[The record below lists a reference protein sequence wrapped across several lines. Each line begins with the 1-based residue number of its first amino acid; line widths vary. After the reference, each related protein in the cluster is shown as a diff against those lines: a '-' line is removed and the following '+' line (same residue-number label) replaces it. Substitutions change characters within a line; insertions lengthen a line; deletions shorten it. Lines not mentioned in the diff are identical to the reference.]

1 MKIEHA
7 AIYFND
13 LEKAKVFLKRILTP
27 RPTNSTTIQEQDFA
41 PTFIVRRRRSP
52 RNHEQRTNG
61 RLAKTTQPDRLGPPY
76 FSLGSKE
83 AVDQLTQRLKNDGYE
98 VISGPRTT
106 GDGYYESCILCFENN
121 QIEISE

>member
-41 PTFIVRRRRSP
+41 PTFYRSKKA
-52 RNHEQRTNG
+52 
-61 RLAKTTQPDRLGPPY
+61 LA
-76 FSLGSKE
+76 
-83 AVDQLTQRLKNDGYE
+83 
-98 VISGPRTT
+98 
-106 GDGYYESCILCFENN
+106 
-121 QIEISE
+121 